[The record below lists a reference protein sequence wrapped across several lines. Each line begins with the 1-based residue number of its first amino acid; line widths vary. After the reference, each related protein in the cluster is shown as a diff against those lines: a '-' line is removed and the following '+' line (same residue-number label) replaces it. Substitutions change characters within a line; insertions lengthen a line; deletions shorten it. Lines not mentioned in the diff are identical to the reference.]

1 MPHLVCLWAALTVRV
16 WRVAVTQTVGQHPGV
31 GEGRVRVQVVTAGVS
46 WPPAPGRDIGLG
58 GPARGHHR
66 PMGGR
71 GGGGAQRGVVGQA
84 ACALLV
90 NEEGVDPEVE
100 QLAIANI
107 ARPENRIIEC

>member
-1 MPHLVCLWAALTVRV
+1 
-16 WRVAVTQTVGQHPGV
+16 
-31 GEGRVRVQVVTAGVS
+31 
-46 WPPAPGRDIGLG
+46 
-58 GPARGHHR
+58 
-66 PMGGR
+66 MGGR

-84 ACALLV
+84 AGALLV